1 MRTHRSRAEAH
12 DHGFTLTE
20 LLVAITILVVGLLAI
35 SGVAPTAHT
44 TVSIGKQDTQALVF
58 AEKRLEQL
66 RALPYSSSALSDGPH
81 GDPPPAPG
89 FKQSY
94 TVKVNPPVDPAVS
107 GLKQLTVTVSG
118 PRNRPVQL
126 ITLITQ

>member
-1 MRTHRSRAEAH
+1 MSTHRSRAEAH

-44 TVSIGKQDTQALVF
+44 TVSISEQDTQALAF
-58 AEKRLEQL
+58 AQRRLEQL
-66 RALPYSSSALSDGPH
+66 RALPYSSLRDGLY

-94 TVKVNPPVDPAVS
+94 NVNPPVGPAVS
-107 GLKQLTVTVSG
+107 GLKQLTVTVSS

-126 ITLITQ
+126 LTLITQ